1 MPTLEQDRDLPIDVQ
16 AMHLFA
22 FGLID
27 DVIIGNAYA
36 SEEELKALSQVNRYQ
51 LMLHVDYVKQI
62 SDIEK
67 RSLKSHSI
75 SVVVI

>member
-1 MPTLEQDRDLPIDVQ
+1 
-16 AMHLFA
+16 MHLFA
-22 FGLID
+22 SGLID

-67 RSLKSHSI
+67 TIVEKP
-75 SVVVI
+75 

>member
-1 MPTLEQDRDLPIDVQ
+1 MPIDVQ
-16 AMHLFA
+16 TMHLFA
-22 FGLID
+22 SGLID

-67 RSLKSHSI
+67 TIVEKP
-75 SVVVI
+75 